1 MHYSLKKV
9 TLYLLLLCPIYSQV
23 SSGGDLKS
31 ILQGL
36 SDEIP
41 VEVLPEVNQEALLLE
56 DEIEMAKDVP
66 YRFGTPL
73 EVQYNLDNSGIW
85 EDVSEGRI
93 WRLSIH
99 SRDAYSINLLYDR
112 FVLPEGAELFVYDRE
127 MESVLGAF
135 THQNNKTHETF
146 STSPTKG
153 DVTILEYFEPTEV
166 EFHGEI
172 QTNTPR
178 PWLYKILDSPVGPG
192 IISPVLLKFLRP
204 STA

>member
-66 YRFGTPL
+66 YRFGTPID
-73 EVQYNLDNSGIW
+73 VQYNLDNSGIW
-85 EDVSEGRI
+85 EEITNGRI
-93 WRLSIH
+93 WRFSIK
-99 SRDAYSINLLYDR
+99 SENAYSINLFSLKALNCLSMTKKWKQYLALSPIKIINLMKL
-112 FVLPEGAELFVYDRE
+112 FPLHPPKVMLPFWNITSLMVLSFQA
-127 MESVLGAF
+127 
-135 THQNNKTHETF
+135 
-146 STSPTKG
+146 
-153 DVTILEYFEPTEV
+153 
-166 EFHGEI
+166 
-172 QTNTPR
+172 
-178 PWLYKILDSPVGPG
+178 
-192 IISPVLLKFLRP
+192 KFKL
-204 STA
+204 TV